1 MEKQVK
7 RGRKGERHRQTDRER
22 NIYTMCVQSYH
33 SLNRIKSIINIRN
46 KEKCAELLYNT
57 AYAL

>member
-46 KEKCAELLYNT
+46 KEKCAELL
-57 AYAL
+57 